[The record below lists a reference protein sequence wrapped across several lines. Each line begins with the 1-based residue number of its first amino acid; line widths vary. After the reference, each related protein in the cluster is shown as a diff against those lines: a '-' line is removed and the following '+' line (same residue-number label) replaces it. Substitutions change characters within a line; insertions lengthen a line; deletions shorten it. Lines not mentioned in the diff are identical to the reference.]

1 MAGPYQP
8 PAQIPTSGI
17 TVTNFNGNLR
27 RHEAAR
33 YRICL
38 SGFLDASWSEMLAGM
53 SVINWQIEDDRF
65 LTLLRGELVDQAAL
79 FGVLNLV
86 YDLGMS
92 VLLVECEG
100 ASLPPVLPPVL
111 TSAG

>member
-1 MAGPYQP
+1 MAAPDQA
-8 PAQIPTSGI
+8 PAHTPKSGVA
-17 TVTNFNGNLR
+17 VTDFTGSLR

-53 SVINWQIEDDRF
+53 SVINWQVNDNCF
-65 LTLLRGELVDQAAL
+65 LTVLRGELVDQAAL

-92 VLLVECEG
+92 VLLVECES
-100 ASLPPVLPPVL
+100 ASLPPAAA
-111 TSAG
+111 SAG